1 MSCVFFCLALALFQ
15 VLVETRRLDGQVG
28 HLILFARVI
37 ATNFHSLVAAFGGLG
52 G

>member
-1 MSCVFFCLALALFQ
+1 MRLLLCLALALFQ
-15 VLVETRRLDGQVG
+15 VLVETRRLDGQVAQ
-28 HLILFARVI
+28 LILFARVI